1 MEIVEV
7 QLFAALT
14 DYFDRKV
21 DVEVSEGSTVST
33 LIDVLEKENPKATG
47 LLKDCRFAV
56 DEQFVDL
63 NYALSHGEKIFILP
77 PSSGG

>member
-1 MEIVEV
+1 METVEV

-21 DVEVSEGSTVST
+21 SLEITEGSTVT
-33 LIDVLEKENPKATG
+33 MLIEALEEENPEAKG

>member
-1 MEIVEV
+1 MEKVEV

-14 DYFDRKV
+14 DHFGRNV
-21 DVEVSEGSTVST
+21 AIELEENQSVATLVEA
-33 LIDVLEKENPKATG
+33 LEKQNPKAAG

-56 DEQFVDL
+56 DENFVDL
-63 NYALSHGEKIFILP
+63 NYELSDGEKIFIIP

>member
-1 MEIVEV
+1 MQKVEV

-14 DYFDRKV
+14 DHFGRNVVVELNGKQKV
-21 DVEVSEGSTVST
+21 AAVVEA
-33 LIDVLEKENPKATG
+33 LEKQNPNAAG

-56 DEQFVDL
+56 NENFVDL
-63 NYALSHGEKIFILP
+63 NYELNDGEKIFIIP